1 MVLPAPGSRRAL
13 RPCNDRP
20 AYALGAMPVQQVAFA
35 GGCASGPLG
44 AKFESILLP
53 AGFAPVDELGARLVS
68 SFAGGPSKSANSPTA
83 SLRSVSA
90 ATGETL
96 VAKVDSNSIVEPIP
110 GLEPYEPAVEPTIA
124 SEDWVTV
131 VRAEPPRAVMRQEA
145 PRGAELPWAWVLLG
159 TGLAT
164 TAAFARIRF
173 ARLAPSRPATASRP
187 QRGPFGLSALF
198 RSSLGRAVPIRK
210 FTNAGAAVTALLEQ
224 TNDVVEELKGAGPL
238 REVLQSELAL
248 VRQRLASVDDAAGE
262 DADAATKNAPQFR
275 ALIRELERIR
285 RIANSAA
292 ASLSRTRPA
301 GKLPAT
307 VYEAYN
313 VLGVNPD
320 VSEDVAKKIVDALRM
335 SWHPDHGR
343 DKSDR
348 AERENRI
355 RQINVAW
362 ELITAKRLAA

>member
-1 MVLPAPGSRRAL
+1 M
-13 RPCNDRP
+13 
-20 AYALGAMPVQQVAFA
+20 
-35 GGCASGPLG
+35 
-44 AKFESILLP
+44 
-53 AGFAPVDELGARLVS
+53 
-68 SFAGGPSKSANSPTA
+68 
-83 SLRSVSA
+83 
-90 ATGETL
+90 
-96 VAKVDSNSIVEPIP
+96 
-110 GLEPYEPAVEPTIA
+110 
-124 SEDWVTV
+124 
-131 VRAEPPRAVMRQEA
+131 
-145 PRGAELPWAWVLLG
+145 
-159 TGLAT
+159 
-164 TAAFARIRF
+164 
-173 ARLAPSRPATASRP
+173 
-187 QRGPFGLSALF
+187 
-198 RSSLGRAVPIRK
+198 
-210 FTNAGAAVTALLEQ
+210 
-224 TNDVVEELKGAGPL
+224 EELKGAGPL

>member
-1 MVLPAPGSRRAL
+1 MS
-13 RPCNDRP
+13 
-20 AYALGAMPVQQVAFA
+20 
-35 GGCASGPLG
+35 
-44 AKFESILLP
+44 
-53 AGFAPVDELGARLVS
+53 
-68 SFAGGPSKSANSPTA
+68 T
-83 SLRSVSA
+83 
-90 ATGETL
+90 ATGETR

-124 SEDWVTV
+124 ADDWVTV
-131 VRAEPPRAVMRQEA
+131 VRAEPPLAVMRQEPPVNA
-145 PRGAELPWAWVLLG
+145 RVALGVDAARHGACHHCRDRAH
-159 TGLAT
+159 AIC
-164 TAAFARIRF
+164 AAGVR
-173 ARLAPSRPATASRP
+173 SRPATAARP
-187 QRGPFGLSALF
+187 HAWSGRIYPALF
-198 RSSLGRAVPIRK
+198 RSRLRRAVPIRK
-210 FTNAGAAVTALLEQ
+210 FTNAGAAVAALLEQ

-248 VRQRLASVDDAAGE
+248 VRQRLASVEDAAGG

-275 ALIRELERIR
+275 ALVRELERIR

-362 ELITAKRLAA
+362 ELITAKRVAA